1 MSYKSLTINE
11 RYNILKEFG
20 KIEKENTDALIQWR
34 NDMSLLSQKQFQK
47 MLQYNQYDKKIF
59 SYAVTREPDENIV
72 KLYEKSEV
80 EHIWR
85 CTYWEILNTNILY
98 EEKSYWGQDEG
109 FNYIVRHF
117 VKYVEKQ
124 LIESLEGIKFTKDC
138 LDGILRQF
146 TLKLVDLGNKAM
158 IMELNHLKESQ
169 NLKGDTSAE
178 RFKYFISL
186 FENMEF
192 LKSFYEKY
200 SVLAR
205 LYTELSI
212 LFINN
217 IKEIWDFIKND
228 KEILKEEFGIVDGEF
243 VLNKVAIGIGDTHN
257 FGKTVTILEFANN
270 KKLVYKPRNLKINE
284 AYNNLIDFLN
294 KTGKIHVLK
303 KLKSLS
309 FEDHGYEE
317 FLDHCL
323 CETEY
328 ELQNFYIRFGE
339 ILALSYILN
348 ATDLHME
355 NLIAYGEYPVIIDL
369 ETFIQQPNSFND
381 DVLNEKINYEF
392 DSVKRTLLLESRL
405 RQNDVN
411 EGIDI
416 SAINGKGYVMDEVLV
431 PINMYTDMVRYEKQ
445 RVQIKGA
452 KNLPFSEK
460 YSRNVKKYIN
470 EILTGFSYVYDAFL
484 ELKDDS
490 CFRDVIK
497 KFSGV
502 QVRHIIRNTDQ
513 YDTILRHSMH
523 PEHLMDM
530 LDREK
535 ILENMWSSSA
545 YDDFVVFSEVNGMQR
560 NDIPIFYKYTDGNSI
575 FNDMNQEKD
584 GYFSQDA
591 YSRLIKNIENLSVK
605 NKEKQKS
612 FIHLALDYQDLILD
626 GKCDS
631 SKLTFKEIDMK
642 NEYYIFSYLKKVKD
656 YAIKIAD
663 EKAWYAPILN
673 NFGKWSYD
681 LVDND
686 LYDGMGG
693 PALIAHYYGKDEEL
707 QENIIS
713 IMESR
718 CNDEMADF

>member
-369 ETFIQQPNSFND
+369 ETFIQQPNSFTR
-381 DVLNEKINYEF
+381 I
-392 DSVKRTLLLESRL
+392 
-405 RQNDVN
+405 
-411 EGIDI
+411 
-416 SAINGKGYVMDEVLV
+416 
-431 PINMYTDMVRYEKQ
+431 
-445 RVQIKGA
+445 
-452 KNLPFSEK
+452 
-460 YSRNVKKYIN
+460 
-470 EILTGFSYVYDAFL
+470 
-484 ELKDDS
+484 
-490 CFRDVIK
+490 
-497 KFSGV
+497 
-502 QVRHIIRNTDQ
+502 
-513 YDTILRHSMH
+513 
-523 PEHLMDM
+523 
-530 LDREK
+530 
-535 ILENMWSSSA
+535 
-545 YDDFVVFSEVNGMQR
+545 
-560 NDIPIFYKYTDGNSI
+560 
-575 FNDMNQEKD
+575 
-584 GYFSQDA
+584 
-591 YSRLIKNIENLSVK
+591 
-605 NKEKQKS
+605 
-612 FIHLALDYQDLILD
+612 
-626 GKCDS
+626 
-631 SKLTFKEIDMK
+631 
-642 NEYYIFSYLKKVKD
+642 
-656 YAIKIAD
+656 
-663 EKAWYAPILN
+663 
-673 NFGKWSYD
+673 
-681 LVDND
+681 
-686 LYDGMGG
+686 
-693 PALIAHYYGKDEEL
+693 
-707 QENIIS
+707 
-713 IMESR
+713 
-718 CNDEMADF
+718 

>member
-431 PINMYTDMVRYEKQ
+431 PINKQLAISYIEKTIENKESFDGYGMAHGLMGLTLMLYK
-445 RVQIKGA
+445 VWKVTGI
-452 KNLPFSEK
+452 
-460 YSRNVKKYIN
+460 KKY
-470 EILTGFSYVYDAFL
+470 LFL
-484 ELKDDS
+484 GESLLNKIKENIHDVESMSWCRGNVGLALGLLK
-490 CFRDVIK
+490 I
-497 KFSGV
+497 
-502 QVRHIIRNTDQ
+502 QNIIAA
-513 YDTILRHSMH
+513 
-523 PEHLMDM
+523 
-530 LDREK
+530 DRE
-535 ILENMWSSSA
+535 
-545 YDDFVVFSEVNGMQR
+545 
-560 NDIPIFYKYTDGNSI
+560 
-575 FNDMNQEKD
+575 NDMIQEMVDEIHTKICN
-584 GYFSQDA
+584 SNKM
-591 YSRLIKNIENLSVK
+591 KNDCICHGNLSVAEYFIFRYQIFK
-605 NKEKQKS
+605 DEK
-612 FIHLALDYQDLILD
+612 DLKIAT
-626 GKCDS
+626 K
-631 SKLTFKEIDMK
+631 IVNM
-642 NEYYIFSYLKKVKD
+642 VKD
-656 YAIKIAD
+656 RQTFRSLPEIPGFGIFTGEGGLAYELLRL
-663 EKAWYAPILN
+663 EKC
-673 NFGKWSYD
+673 
-681 LVDND
+681 
-686 LYDGMGG
+686 
-693 PALIAHYYGKDEEL
+693 EEVPTL
-707 QENIIS
+707 L
-713 IMESR
+713 
-718 CNDEMADF
+718 C

>member
-294 KTGKIHVLK
+294 KTGKIHVLT
-303 KLKSLS
+303 LS
-309 FEDHGYEE
+309 VVATLLRLYEK
-317 FLDHCL
+317 
-323 CETEY
+323 
-328 ELQNFYIRFGE
+328 NGE
-339 ILALSYILN
+339 IKNKQLAISYIEKTIENKESFDGYGMAHGLMGLTLMLYKVWKVTGIKKYLFLGESLLNKIKENIHDVESMSWCRGNVGLALGLLKIQN
-348 ATDLHME
+348 I
-355 NLIAYGEYPVIIDL
+355 IA
-369 ETFIQQPNSFND
+369 
-381 DVLNEKINYEF
+381 
-392 DSVKRTLLLESRL
+392 
-405 RQNDVN
+405 
-411 EGIDI
+411 
-416 SAINGKGYVMDEVLV
+416 A
-431 PINMYTDMVRYEKQ
+431 
-445 RVQIKGA
+445 
-452 KNLPFSEK
+452 
-460 YSRNVKKYIN
+460 
-470 EILTGFSYVYDAFL
+470 
-484 ELKDDS
+484 
-490 CFRDVIK
+490 
-497 KFSGV
+497 
-502 QVRHIIRNTDQ
+502 
-513 YDTILRHSMH
+513 
-523 PEHLMDM
+523 
-530 LDREK
+530 DRE
-535 ILENMWSSSA
+535 
-545 YDDFVVFSEVNGMQR
+545 
-560 NDIPIFYKYTDGNSI
+560 
-575 FNDMNQEKD
+575 NDMIQEMVDEIHTKICN
-584 GYFSQDA
+584 SNKM
-591 YSRLIKNIENLSVK
+591 KNDCICHGNLSVAEYFIFRYQIFK
-605 NKEKQKS
+605 DEK
-612 FIHLALDYQDLILD
+612 DLKIAT
-626 GKCDS
+626 K
-631 SKLTFKEIDMK
+631 IVNM
-642 NEYYIFSYLKKVKD
+642 VKD
-656 YAIKIAD
+656 RQTFRSLPEIPGFGIFTGEGGLAYELLRL
-663 EKAWYAPILN
+663 EKC
-673 NFGKWSYD
+673 
-681 LVDND
+681 
-686 LYDGMGG
+686 
-693 PALIAHYYGKDEEL
+693 EEVPTL
-707 QENIIS
+707 L
-713 IMESR
+713 
-718 CNDEMADF
+718 C

>member
-392 DSVKRTLLLESRL
+392 DSVKRTLTLMLYK
-405 RQNDVN
+405 VWKVT
-411 EGIDI
+411 GI
-416 SAINGKGYVMDEVLV
+416 
-431 PINMYTDMVRYEKQ
+431 
-445 RVQIKGA
+445 
-452 KNLPFSEK
+452 
-460 YSRNVKKYIN
+460 KKY
-470 EILTGFSYVYDAFL
+470 LFL
-484 ELKDDS
+484 GESLLNKIKENIHDVESMSWCRGNVGLALGLLK
-490 CFRDVIK
+490 I
-497 KFSGV
+497 
-502 QVRHIIRNTDQ
+502 QNIIAA
-513 YDTILRHSMH
+513 
-523 PEHLMDM
+523 
-530 LDREK
+530 DRE
-535 ILENMWSSSA
+535 
-545 YDDFVVFSEVNGMQR
+545 
-560 NDIPIFYKYTDGNSI
+560 
-575 FNDMNQEKD
+575 NDMIQEMVDEIHTKICN
-584 GYFSQDA
+584 SNKM
-591 YSRLIKNIENLSVK
+591 KNDCICHGNLSVAEYFIFRYQIFK
-605 NKEKQKS
+605 DEK
-612 FIHLALDYQDLILD
+612 DLKIAT
-626 GKCDS
+626 K
-631 SKLTFKEIDMK
+631 IVNM
-642 NEYYIFSYLKKVKD
+642 VKD
-656 YAIKIAD
+656 RQTFRSLPEIPGFGIFTGEGGLAYELLRL
-663 EKAWYAPILN
+663 EKC
-673 NFGKWSYD
+673 
-681 LVDND
+681 
-686 LYDGMGG
+686 
-693 PALIAHYYGKDEEL
+693 EEVPTL
-707 QENIIS
+707 L
-713 IMESR
+713 
-718 CNDEMADF
+718 C

>member
-392 DSVKRTLLLESRL
+392 DSVKRTLVATLLRL
-405 RQNDVN
+405 
-411 EGIDI
+411 
-416 SAINGKGYVMDEVLV
+416 
-431 PINMYTDMVRYEKQ
+431 YEKNGE
-445 RVQIKGA
+445 IKNKQLA
-452 KNLPFSEK
+452 ISYIEK
-460 YSRNVKKYIN
+460 TIENKESFDGYGMAHGLMGLTLMLYKVWKVTGIKKY
-470 EILTGFSYVYDAFL
+470 LFL
-484 ELKDDS
+484 GESLLNKIKENIHDVESMSWCRGNVGLALGLLK
-490 CFRDVIK
+490 I
-497 KFSGV
+497 
-502 QVRHIIRNTDQ
+502 QNIIAA
-513 YDTILRHSMH
+513 
-523 PEHLMDM
+523 
-530 LDREK
+530 DRE
-535 ILENMWSSSA
+535 
-545 YDDFVVFSEVNGMQR
+545 
-560 NDIPIFYKYTDGNSI
+560 
-575 FNDMNQEKD
+575 NDMIQEMVDEIHTKICN
-584 GYFSQDA
+584 SNKM
-591 YSRLIKNIENLSVK
+591 KNDCICHGNLSVAEYFIFRYQIFK
-605 NKEKQKS
+605 DEK
-612 FIHLALDYQDLILD
+612 DLKIAT
-626 GKCDS
+626 K
-631 SKLTFKEIDMK
+631 IVNM
-642 NEYYIFSYLKKVKD
+642 VKD
-656 YAIKIAD
+656 RQTFRSLPEIPGFGIFTGEGGLAYELLRL
-663 EKAWYAPILN
+663 EKC
-673 NFGKWSYD
+673 
-681 LVDND
+681 
-686 LYDGMGG
+686 
-693 PALIAHYYGKDEEL
+693 EEVPTL
-707 QENIIS
+707 L
-713 IMESR
+713 
-718 CNDEMADF
+718 C

>member
-257 FGKTVTILEFANN
+257 FGKTVKKYLFLGESLLN
-270 KKLVYKPRNLKINE
+270 KIKENIHDVESMSWCRGNVGLALGLLKI
-284 AYNNLIDFLN
+284 
-294 KTGKIHVLK
+294 
-303 KLKSLS
+303 
-309 FEDHGYEE
+309 
-317 FLDHCL
+317 
-323 CETEY
+323 
-328 ELQNFYIRFGE
+328 QNI
-339 ILALSYILN
+339 
-348 ATDLHME
+348 
-355 NLIAYGEYPVIIDL
+355 IA
-369 ETFIQQPNSFND
+369 
-381 DVLNEKINYEF
+381 
-392 DSVKRTLLLESRL
+392 
-405 RQNDVN
+405 
-411 EGIDI
+411 
-416 SAINGKGYVMDEVLV
+416 A
-431 PINMYTDMVRYEKQ
+431 
-445 RVQIKGA
+445 
-452 KNLPFSEK
+452 
-460 YSRNVKKYIN
+460 
-470 EILTGFSYVYDAFL
+470 
-484 ELKDDS
+484 
-490 CFRDVIK
+490 
-497 KFSGV
+497 
-502 QVRHIIRNTDQ
+502 
-513 YDTILRHSMH
+513 
-523 PEHLMDM
+523 
-530 LDREK
+530 DRE
-535 ILENMWSSSA
+535 
-545 YDDFVVFSEVNGMQR
+545 
-560 NDIPIFYKYTDGNSI
+560 
-575 FNDMNQEKD
+575 NDMIQEMVDEIHTKICN
-584 GYFSQDA
+584 SNKM
-591 YSRLIKNIENLSVK
+591 KNDCICHGNLSVAEYFIFRYQIFK
-605 NKEKQKS
+605 DEK
-612 FIHLALDYQDLILD
+612 DLKIAT
-626 GKCDS
+626 K
-631 SKLTFKEIDMK
+631 IVNM
-642 NEYYIFSYLKKVKD
+642 VKD
-656 YAIKIAD
+656 RQTFRSLPEIPGFGIFTGEGGLAYELLRL
-663 EKAWYAPILN
+663 EKC
-673 NFGKWSYD
+673 
-681 LVDND
+681 
-686 LYDGMGG
+686 
-693 PALIAHYYGKDEEL
+693 EEVPTL
-707 QENIIS
+707 L
-713 IMESR
+713 
-718 CNDEMADF
+718 C

>member
-294 KTGKIHVLK
+294 KT
-303 KLKSLS
+303 SL
-309 FEDHGYEE
+309 
-317 FLDHCL
+317 
-323 CETEY
+323 
-328 ELQNFYIRFGE
+328 I
-339 ILALSYILN
+339 
-348 ATDLHME
+348 
-355 NLIAYGEYPVIIDL
+355 
-369 ETFIQQPNSFND
+369 
-381 DVLNEKINYEF
+381 
-392 DSVKRTLLLESRL
+392 
-405 RQNDVN
+405 
-411 EGIDI
+411 
-416 SAINGKGYVMDEVLV
+416 
-431 PINMYTDMVRYEKQ
+431 
-445 RVQIKGA
+445 
-452 KNLPFSEK
+452 
-460 YSRNVKKYIN
+460 
-470 EILTGFSYVYDAFL
+470 
-484 ELKDDS
+484 
-490 CFRDVIK
+490 
-497 KFSGV
+497 
-502 QVRHIIRNTDQ
+502 
-513 YDTILRHSMH
+513 
-523 PEHLMDM
+523 
-530 LDREK
+530 
-535 ILENMWSSSA
+535 
-545 YDDFVVFSEVNGMQR
+545 
-560 NDIPIFYKYTDGNSI
+560 
-575 FNDMNQEKD
+575 
-584 GYFSQDA
+584 
-591 YSRLIKNIENLSVK
+591 
-605 NKEKQKS
+605 
-612 FIHLALDYQDLILD
+612 
-626 GKCDS
+626 
-631 SKLTFKEIDMK
+631 
-642 NEYYIFSYLKKVKD
+642 
-656 YAIKIAD
+656 
-663 EKAWYAPILN
+663 
-673 NFGKWSYD
+673 
-681 LVDND
+681 
-686 LYDGMGG
+686 
-693 PALIAHYYGKDEEL
+693 
-707 QENIIS
+707 
-713 IMESR
+713 
-718 CNDEMADF
+718 